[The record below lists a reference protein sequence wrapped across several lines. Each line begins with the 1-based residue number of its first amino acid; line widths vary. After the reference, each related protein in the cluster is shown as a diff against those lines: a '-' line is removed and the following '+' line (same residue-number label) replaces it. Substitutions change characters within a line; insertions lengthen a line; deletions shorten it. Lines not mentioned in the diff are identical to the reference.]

1 MPAHVRPIAPDSPGL
16 KPLKLDLAGAGVLQ
30 QIRAFSPNPLLTC
43 VVLQGILNH
52 ELDAAAWQNVMELV
66 EQQ

>member
-1 MPAHVRPIAPDSPGL
+1 M
-16 KPLKLDLAGAGVLQ
+16 LQ